1 MSIVSTSNPY
11 CMPEILELKVTT
23 ILSHRSFIFHKIHQK
38 NAQNFY
44 KGCFV
49 RSFTLMFKLSLMKF
63 WKLTIALDYFTFN
76 SSLNVTKSHLHFEY
90 RVNFLVKR

>member
-1 MSIVSTSNPY
+1 MSIVSTSNRY
-11 CMPEILELKVTT
+11 CMPEILELKATT
-23 ILSHRSFIFHKIHQK
+23 ILPHRREMKIHQK

-44 KGCFV
+44 KACFV

-63 WKLTIALDYFTFN
+63 WKLIIALDYFTFN

>member
-1 MSIVSTSNPY
+1 M
-11 CMPEILELKVTT
+11 
-23 ILSHRSFIFHKIHQK
+23 KIHQK

-44 KGCFV
+44 KACFV